1 MMKSLIIFIAALIAG
16 YVTWQLSPQISG
28 HKEAFDSLGYYGV
41 ALTVTGVILF
51 SRPCFAGLGIVTGQV
66 VFFLLMPDPGKF
78 WAVGIVFLILSGIVT
93 TAVAFAVRL
102 TIQNTGIMER
112 Q

>member
-1 MMKSLIIFIAALIAG
+1 MMKSLIIFIAALVAG

-28 HKEAFDSLGYYGV
+28 HKEAFDSQGYYGV

-51 SRPCFAGLGIVTGQV
+51 ARPYFAGLGIVTGQV
-66 VFFLLMPDPGKF
+66 LFFLLMPDPGKF
-78 WAVGIVFLILSGIVT
+78 WAVGIVFLMLSGIVT

-102 TIQNTGIMER
+102 TLQNTGIMKR

>member
-1 MMKSLIIFIAALIAG
+1 MAKSMIAFIVALLAG
-16 YVTWQLSPQISG
+16 YLIWQLSPQISG
-28 HKEAFDSLGYYGV
+28 HKEAFDALGYYGV
-41 ALTVTGVILF
+41 ALTVTGIILF
-51 SRPCFAGLGIVTGQV
+51 ARPYFTGLGVAAGQV

-78 WAVGIVFLILSGIVT
+78 WAVGIVFLLLSGVVT

-102 TIQNTGIMER
+102 TIQNTGTLKR

>member
-1 MMKSLIIFIAALIAG
+1 MAKSMIAFIVALLAG
-16 YVTWQLSPQISG
+16 YLIWQLSPQISG
-28 HKEAFDSLGYYGV
+28 HKEAFDALGYYGV
-41 ALTVTGVILF
+41 ALTVTGIILF
-51 SRPCFAGLGIVTGQV
+51 ARPYFTGLGVAAGQV

-78 WAVGIVFLILSGIVT
+78 WAVGIVFLVLSGVVT

-102 TIQNTGIMER
+102 TIQNTGTLKR